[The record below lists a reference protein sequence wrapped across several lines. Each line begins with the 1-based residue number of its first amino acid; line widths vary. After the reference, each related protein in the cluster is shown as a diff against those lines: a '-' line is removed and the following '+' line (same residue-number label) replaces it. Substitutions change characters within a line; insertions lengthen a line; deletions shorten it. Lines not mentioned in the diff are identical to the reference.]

1 VLGSVVGAIG
11 ANVVEHKVEGHK
23 KKKHSKYGSDGGLRP
38 ERHGH
43 HHHHKR
49 HGSRS
54 RSRGIDGSGSSSSD
68 SD

>member
-1 VLGSVVGAIG
+1 MVGAIG

-23 KKKHSKYGSDGGLRP
+23 KKHRKHDSDGNLRP

-43 HHHHKR
+43 HHHGRHSR

-54 RSRGIDGSGSSSSD
+54 RSRGIDGSSSGSD